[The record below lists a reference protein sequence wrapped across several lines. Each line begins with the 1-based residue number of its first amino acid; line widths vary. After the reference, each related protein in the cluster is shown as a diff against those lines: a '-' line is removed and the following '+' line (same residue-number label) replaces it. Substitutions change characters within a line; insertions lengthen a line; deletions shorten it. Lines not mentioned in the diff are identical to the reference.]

1 MQSLIKKLIGLLTI
15 GSICLLLLVLS
26 ELQAQQTA
34 TPPSTGAPSSA
45 LTIEDLESRRM
56 TIENMTDIDASV
68 KTDSLKYIDQA
79 IAYSEGAASTN
90 LKARELSQL
99 TQTAPERLKI
109 LRAELKTPC

>member
-15 GSICLLLLVLS
+15 GSICLLLLVFS

-45 LTIEDLESRRM
+45 LTIKDLESRRM
-56 TIENMTDIDASV
+56 TIKNMTDIDASV

-79 IAYSEGAASTN
+79 IAYSAVSYTH
-90 LKARELSQL
+90 
-99 TQTAPERLKI
+99 
-109 LRAELKTPC
+109 LRAHETLTPIA